1 MKEDQLNIDETT
13 LSVDLIEAT
22 QAVKESRFDDALNLL
37 SIILNEHPY
46 HIDSLY
52 LAAVSTRYLKKFDDS
67 KKYIE
72 NLMFNAPDMGRAYQE
87 LGHLNR
93 DMGNEEK
100 SVVHYRQACELN
112 PALLAAWNSLYK
124 YFVKNKNKPAADHAL
139 EQINKLQ
146 SLRAVLLYID

>member
-1 MKEDQLNIDETT
+1 MEEDQLNIDETT
-13 LSVDLIEAT
+13 LTVELSEAT
-22 QAVKESRFDDALNLL
+22 DAVKDGSFEHALNLL
-37 SIILNEHPY
+37 KVILKDHPD

-72 NLMFNAPDMGRAYQE
+72 HLLFNAPDMGRAFQE

-100 SVVHYRQACELN
+100 AVMHYRQACELN
-112 PALLAAWNSLYK
+112 PALLAAWNYLYK
-124 YFVKNKNKPAADHAL
+124 YFEKNKKGAWAPFIL
-139 EQINKLQ
+139 SIYR
-146 SLRAVLLYID
+146 S